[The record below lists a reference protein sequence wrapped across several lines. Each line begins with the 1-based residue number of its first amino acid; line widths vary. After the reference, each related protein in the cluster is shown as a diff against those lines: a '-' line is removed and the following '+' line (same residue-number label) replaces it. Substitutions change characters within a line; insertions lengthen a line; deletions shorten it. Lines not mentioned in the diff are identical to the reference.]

1 MAFDSVLSN
10 PRRHIRSPR
19 YATTGDHMF
28 KFLESLIRG
37 TRPHAAVTPPSG
49 LLSFYWHFIRQTPG
63 PYLAMVVTSLSVALA
78 DMCIP
83 VFVGQLVALME
94 APERMAALA
103 HHASTLAI
111 MVLVVLV
118 ARPLL
123 QVSDIAIRHNA
134 LIPGATSL
142 VRWQSHWHVL
152 RQSWPFFQQ
161 DFAGRIA
168 NRVMQTAQSLRDSV
182 MSAIRAGL
190 YISTYGLLTLVL
202 IAGFD
207 WRLTLPTALWVVA
220 YAIFLRF
227 FVPRLRVLAKQSSD
241 VRSMVMARVVDSYSN
256 ILTVK
261 LFSRIADED
270 AYMREVVDEHQVAIA
285 QHMRMTSRFMFTL
298 ITLNSLLLVS
308 TTVIGLT
315 LWAHGSINASQV
327 ATALPLVW
335 QITNM
340 AGWVS
345 FEVAGIF
352 ENIGVVQDGMETITV
367 PHALVDAQDAQPLQV
382 TRGEICFDHV
392 SFSYGTN
399 KPVLS
404 DISLVVRPGERVGLV
419 GRSGA
424 GKSTLVNLLLRFFDI
439 EQGRITIDGQD
450 IRHVTQESLRARIG
464 LVTQDT
470 SLLHR
475 SIADNIRYG
484 RPEASQAEIE
494 AAARKAQAHDFI
506 LGLRDWNGRAGY
518 QAHVGE
524 RGVKLSG
531 GQRQRVA
538 IARVLLK
545 NAPVLLLDEATSALD
560 SEIEAS
566 IQEQLVGM
574 MAGKTVIAI
583 AHRLSTIAHL
593 DRLIVI
599 DQGRVIE
606 QGTHN
611 ELLERG
617 GLYAALWQHQSGGF
631 LAEELP
637 EQSDPLPGT
646 GDRHD
651 VALAQTR

>member
-1 MAFDSVLSN
+1 
-10 PRRHIRSPR
+10 
-19 YATTGDHMF
+19 MF
-28 KFLESLIRG
+28 RFLESLIRG
-37 TRPHAAVTPPSG
+37 TRPHAMVTPPGG
-49 LLSFYWHFIRQTPG
+49 LLSFYWHFIRQTPW
-63 PYLAMVVTSLSVALA
+63 PYLAMVVTSLCVALA
-78 DMCIP
+78 DMAIP
-83 VFVGQLVALME
+83 VFVGQLVAMME
-94 APERMAALA
+94 APDRTAALA
-103 HHASTLAI
+103 THAATLTVMI
-111 MVLVVLV
+111 LVVLV
-118 ARPLL
+118 VRPLL
-123 QVSDIAIRHNA
+123 QFSDIAIRHNA

-168 NRVMQTAQSLRDSV
+168 NRVMQTAQALRDSV

-190 YISTYGLLTLVL
+190 YLSTYGILTLVL
-202 IAGFD
+202 IFGFD
-207 WRLTLPTALWVVA
+207 WRLTLPTIVWGVL
-220 YAIFLRF
+220 YAIFLRY
-227 FVPRLRVLAKQSSD
+227 FVPRLRELARLSSE
-241 VRSMVMARVVDSYSN
+241 VRSKVMARVVDSYSN

-261 LFSRIADED
+261 LFSRISDED
-270 AYMREVVDEHQVAIA
+270 AYMREVLDEHQDAIA
-285 QHMRMTSRFMFTL
+285 RHMRMTSRFMFTL
-298 ITLNSLLLVS
+298 MTLNSLLLVC
-308 TTVIGLT
+308 TTVIGLM
-315 LWAHGSINASQV
+315 LWAQGHISASQV

-367 PHALVDAQDAQPLQV
+367 PHSLVDAKNAKSLKV
-382 TRGEICFDHV
+382 THGEVRFDHV
-392 SFSYGTN
+392 SFSYGASTR
-399 KPVLS
+399 VLD
-404 DISLVVRPGERVGLV
+404 DINLIVCPGERVGLV

-439 EQGRITIDGQD
+439 EQGRITIDDQD
-450 IRHVTQESLRARIG
+450 IRQVTQESLRTQIG

-484 RPEASQAEIE
+484 RPQASQAEIE
-494 AAARKAQAHDFI
+494 DAAHKAQAHDFI
-506 LGLRDWNGRAGY
+506 LSLRDWNGRVGY
-518 QAHVGE
+518 LAHVGE

-545 NAPVLLLDEATSALD
+545 NAPILLLDEATSALD

-566 IQEQLVGM
+566 IQEQLIGL

-583 AHRLSTIAHL
+583 AHRLSTIARL

-599 DQGRVIE
+599 DQGRIIE

-611 ELLERG
+611 ELLQQN

-631 LAEELP
+631 LAEELS
-637 EQSDPLPGT
+637 EISDPLP
-646 GDRHD
+646 
-651 VALAQTR
+651 ASA